1 MQRLST
7 TGLIAL
13 FCTGCGVNDVPA
25 TEPSIPAQA
34 IDHPAEAPAAI
45 AVLPADTIVGSPV
58 PKPSEEATPERATT
72 EGEVPATSL
81 PPTPLERGSVT
92 SDIEPRTVPSPGP
105 GADASAVAI
114 YVAEVWGN
122 TGPGIAPWHDEAT
135 SYLTPLFCESL
146 ARDNHHAAR
155 RPIRA
160 TALMVETGEDSTA
173 QRVTVTL
180 EQELDSADVP
190 WRVLTLEILVIAI
203 DSRWLVASLEV
214 VA

>member
-13 FCTGCGVNDVPA
+13 FCTGCGVNNVPA
-25 TEPSIPAQA
+25 AEPSIPAQA

-58 PKPSEEATPERATT
+58 PNPTYEAAPERATT

-122 TGPGIAPWHDEAT
+122 IGPGIAPWHDEAA
-135 SYLTPLFCESL
+135 SYLTPLFRESL
-146 ARDNHHAAR
+146 ALDSHHVAR
-155 RPIRA
+155 RPVRA
-160 TALMVETGEDSTA
+160 TALAVTAGEVSTA

-180 EQELDSADVP
+180 EQELGSSDLP
-190 WRVLTLEILVIAI
+190 WRVLTLELLIIAI

>member
-25 TEPSIPAQA
+25 AEPSIPAQA
-34 IDHPAEAPAAI
+34 IDHPAEAPTVV
-45 AVLPADTIVGSPV
+45 AVLPPDTIVGSPI
-58 PKPSEEATPERATT
+58 PNSTYEAAPERVATK
-72 EGEVPATSL
+72 GEVPATPL
-81 PPTPLERGSVT
+81 PPTPLEGGSVT
-92 SDIEPRTVPSPGP
+92 SDIEPRTVPSP

-114 YVAEVWGN
+114 YVAEVWGS
-122 TGPGIAPWHDEAT
+122 TGPGIAPWHDEAA
-135 SYLTPLFCESL
+135 SYLTPLFRESL
-146 ARDNHHAAR
+146 AQDSHHVAR
-155 RPIRA
+155 RPTRA
-160 TALMVETGEDSTA
+160 TALAVKKGGDSTA

-180 EQELDSADVP
+180 EQELGSGDVP

-203 DSRWLVASLEV
+203 DSRWLVASLEI